1 MLTFTAVT
9 TPLGFT
15 ALGWKYYLIWGASA
29 ATIVPVVYFL
39 YPETTDLSIEEID
52 QVFVDA
58 PSVLSTPRLAEER
71 RKEATTRRRQV
82 SVVEHFDE
90 SQKQD
95 VQELD

>member
-1 MLTFTAVT
+1 MLTSTAVT

-29 ATIVPVVYFL
+29 ATIVPVVFFF

-52 QVFVDA
+52 QVIVDA
-58 PSVLSTPRLAEER
+58 PNVISTSRLAEQR
-71 RKEATTRRRQV
+71 RKEAKTRRQAPL
-82 SVVEHFDE
+82 VEHFDE

-95 VQELD
+95 VQELE

>member
-1 MLTFTAVT
+1 MLTVTAVT

-29 ATIVPVVYFL
+29 ATIVPAVFFF

-52 QVFVDA
+52 QVFVGA
-58 PSVLSTPRLAEER
+58 PNVLSTPRLAEQR
-71 RKEATTRRRQV
+71 RKEAKTRRRQV
-82 SVVEHFDE
+82 SAVEQFDE

-95 VQELD
+95 VQELE